1 MKFVIQSILCV
12 LLLGTIQL
20 GAQELKVHD
29 SPQEPQQVMGSLTA
43 IEFQETEFQWGEI
56 VMGEKIQNIYTFR
69 NTGSEPLIITN
80 AKGSCGCTVPRFP
93 KEPIMPGEYGELLV
107 QFDSK
112 NKKGMQAKRVTITT
126 NTDPANTY
134 LTIKGKVL
142 VPGADAPKVKILR
155 NENDFDVAS
164 SSVALFPN
172 PTQNELQISLKEFE
186 GESANIEIY
195 NMMGERV
202 LEQSEEAI
210 SSSAIRMD
218 VSNFPP
224 GTYSAVM
231 KIGEKNRVAKQFLI
245 AR

>member
-1 MKFVIQSILCV
+1 MKFIIQSILCLFFLSTV
-12 LLLGTIQL
+12 QL
-20 GAQELKVHD
+20 EAQEIKVYD
-29 SPQEPQQVMGSLTA
+29 NPQEPQQVMEPLTA
-43 IEFQETEFQWGEI
+43 IEFQEVEFQWGEI
-56 VMGEKIQNIYTFR
+56 VMGEKIQNIYTFQ
-69 NTGSEPLIITN
+69 NTGSEPLVITN

-142 VPGADAPKVKILR
+142 VPGVDAPKIKIPR
-155 NENDFDVAS
+155 NENNFDVAS

-172 PTQNELQISLKEFE
+172 PTQNELQINLKAFE
-186 GESANIEIY
+186 GESAHIEIY

-202 LEQSEEAI
+202 LEQNVEEI

-218 VSNFPP
+218 VSNFPT
-224 GTYSAVM
+224 GTYAAVM

-245 AR
+245 SR